1 MSKTYKV
8 KNWHE
13 FQHFKDR
20 NPPWI
25 KLHRSILERR
35 DISAISDCS
44 FRLLIMLWVLAS
56 EDKQKD
62 GGLPSVDDIAFRTRL
77 PKQRVIN
84 GLEEL
89 KDFLIQSDIAVISN
103 GYRCDVPE
111 TETEGEKERES
122 ELESTQVKPVTK
134 RRVIKLADETEW
146 LNEIRKIYHPLG
158 VDVDTQLA
166 KARAWLLGPK
176 GKGRKFT
183 QQYFINWLSRADTTV
198 APEFSQQA
206 SDYERENR
214 EACERMNALMSEVGE
229 SESAKCR

>member
-56 EDKQKD
+56 EDKHKD

-77 PKQRVIN
+77 PKQRVVN

-103 GYRCDVPE
+103 GYRGDVPETE
-111 TETEGEKERES
+111 TETEGEKETKKEEETKKVAKNKFGELQKVSLTEEEHGKLKES
-122 ELESTQVKPVTK
+122 YGDKFASAIEILDAYIATNNKKYASHYAVMKKGGWVWDKVFTVTTLRNPSTRVSFADQKPASYFRGKEEVKLE
-134 RRVIKLADETEW
+134 
-146 LNEIRKIYHPLG
+146 
-158 VDVDTQLA
+158 
-166 KARAWLLGPK
+166 
-176 GKGRKFT
+176 F
-183 QQYFINWLSRADTTV
+183 
-198 APEFSQQA
+198 
-206 SDYERENR
+206 
-214 EACERMNALMSEVGE
+214 
-229 SESAKCR
+229 